1 MQVRRAVAGVVA
13 ATLAIVPAGCGNTT
27 HKAPPPAAAATT
39 TTAAPKRMPVNTNA
53 AVAAAQPVRA
63 IRTAVFS
70 PRLQLK
76 IPRGWTA
83 NDIDSGAFSVFP
95 GDDEMRSAG
104 ELTFDSGTSDRPL
117 RPTLARLRATRHAR
131 PGPLEPERVG
141 PYRGFSFVVHPR
153 GTITFAD
160 SGFHTNPGEHLRVG
174 AFRAG
179 GSIVT
184 VFEVAS
190 RGFSARAFHRAV
202 ARILPTVKVS

>member
-1 MQVRRAVAGVVA
+1 MKTTVLA
-13 ATLAIVPAGCGNTT
+13 AMLATVTVAGCGGTT
-27 HKAPPPAAAATT
+27 DKASTGPAAVP
-39 TTAAPKRMPVNTNA
+39 TASAPAPKRAPVNTNA
-53 AVAAAQPVRA
+53 AVAAARPVKPFK
-63 IRTAVFS
+63 TELFD
-70 PRLQLK
+70 PGLRLML
-76 IPRGWTA
+76 PPGWTA

-179 GSIVT
+179 GSTVT